1 MYTEQQILFEL
12 HVEENA
18 LICVLIFDYF
28 FDHSQNKEEVSIVV
42 SLVYDVDNLLETFL
56 ENLTFEVMNIVIL
69 LRIS

>member
-1 MYTEQQILFEL
+1 MWRGE
-12 HVEENA
+12 
-18 LICVLIFDYF
+18 CVDMCAFFDYF